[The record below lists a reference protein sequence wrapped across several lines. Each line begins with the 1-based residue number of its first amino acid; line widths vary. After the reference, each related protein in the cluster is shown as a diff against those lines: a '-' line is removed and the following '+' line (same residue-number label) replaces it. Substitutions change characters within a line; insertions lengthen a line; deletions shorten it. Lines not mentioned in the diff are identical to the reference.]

1 MEDSNKRG
9 GGVSKQTQK
18 PLEYGRKVKE
28 IIISFGDYAKKKMSN
43 KVARRSKNPEKI
55 TQNLFLIRKTIREN
69 NPGRRLESSPY
80 DKGFLRSQTF

>member
-1 MEDSNKRG
+1 
-9 GGVSKQTQK
+9 
-18 PLEYGRKVKE
+18 
-28 IIISFGDYAKKKMSN
+28 MSN

>member
-1 MEDSNKRG
+1 
-9 GGVSKQTQK
+9 
-18 PLEYGRKVKE
+18 
-28 IIISFGDYAKKKMSN
+28 MSN

-80 DKGFLRSQTF
+80 TKGAKHSKEDLRGETSVKS